1 MEFTKHFRQM
11 LEERTISGEWVDR
24 AIQDPDQVNIPGDGT
39 NHYIKQIPENGDRWL
54 RVIVN
59 TDVVPNKAVT
69 AFFDRRL
76 RRMKNENQS

>member
-11 LEERTISGEWVDR
+11 LEERSIHDKWVER
-24 AIQDPDQVNIPGDGT
+24 TIQDPDQVNSPGDGT

-54 RVIVN
+54 RIIVN
-59 TDVVPNKAVT
+59 VDVVPNKAVT

-76 RRMKNENQS
+76 RRVRDEDQS